1 MQNCVVPFAP
11 KYSLL
16 RNCPRFYPFRRG
28 CFFCREWYNNAKESK
43 CRKWGDNLRDSY
55 GREINYLRIS
65 VTDRCNLRC
74 RYCMPSEG
82 VAKKRHQD
90 MLSLEHLHEIAQA
103 AVALGVRK
111 IRLTGGEPL
120 VRRGVVGL
128 VEALAEIP
136 GVEDL
141 SMTTN
146 GILLPQFAPALKAAG
161 LKRLNLSLDT
171 LHTERY
177 AAMTRLGRLEDAWA
191 GFEAALTAGFSPI
204 KVNAVLIGGF
214 NNDEIPDLVGL
225 TERYPI
231 EMRFIELMPMGH
243 TVFPPEAYLPV
254 DRVLE
259 AVPAL
264 SPLPEDAG
272 TARLYQLPGAP
283 GRVGLIS
290 PLSQHFCGSC
300 NRIRL
305 TADGFLK
312 PCLHGAEEI
321 SVAALHGAALMDA
334 LRTVIAH
341 KPPCHDR
348 LAWDSPSKSIRT
360 MNEIGG

>member
-1 MQNCVVPFAP
+1 M
-11 KYSLL
+11 
-16 RNCPRFYPFRRG
+16 RRC
-28 CFFCREWYNNAKESK
+28 CFFGRKWYNKATKSK
-43 CRKWGDNLRDSY
+43 DDKWGDNLRDAY

-74 RYCMPSEG
+74 RYCMPAEG
-82 VAKKRHQD
+82 VVKKRHQD
-90 MLSLEHLHEIAQA
+90 MLSLEHLLEIAQA

-128 VEALAEIP
+128 VEALAQIP
-136 GVEDL
+136 EVEDL

-171 LHTERY
+171 LRPERY
-177 AAMTRLGRLEDAWA
+177 AAMTRLGSLEEALA
-191 GFEAALTAGFSPI
+191 GFHAALAEGFSPI

-214 NNDEIPDLVGL
+214 NDDEIPDLVGL
-225 TERYPI
+225 TARYPI

-243 TVFPPEAYLPV
+243 AVFPPEAYLPAE
-254 DRVLE
+254 RVLE
-259 AVPAL
+259 AVPSL
-264 SPLPEDAG
+264 TPLPEEMG

-290 PLSQHFCGSC
+290 PLSRHFCGSC

-321 SVAALHGAALMDA
+321 SVASLHGTALTEA